1 MKAFLES
8 NTASDGSGAGGPGSK
23 SPVIL
28 VHAFSNGG
36 AHSMVQLAQAYRDG
50 LASNSPSSS
59 SSSPQPRLPAELPVS
74 AIILDSC
81 PGRADFQTLVKVA
94 LTSVPK
100 KAILLRLLFT
110 PIAYAMIAWILS
122 TYALG
127 ISENVLSKLWRRLND
142 VGGPFLIKMGKAG
155 ASCASASGGNAVEV
169 VPRTYIYSTR
179 DDMIMWQDVI
189 EHAEEARQALKI
201 ALNDSRN
208 GSTDVNDV
216 VRLEGFIGSPHVNHV
231 SVDPVRY
238 WGIVRET
245 VNRAVGQ

>member
-1 MKAFLES
+1 VYDIVCQLIYPPTEALPDRTPLSLTEDFLLSTRTMSTAALSDFIKLNDGQHWYKPPGGGSFAGSPAIPPTAQPDLVIFCAWAFAAPKHILKYITQYRATYPRAQILLLQNSLANLTWTPERTQMHRLTPTVIALKAFLEG
-8 NTASDGSGAGGPGSK
+8 NTSSDGSGAGGPRSK

-100 KAILLRLLFT
+100 K
-110 PIAYAMIAWILS
+110 
-122 TYALG
+122 
-127 ISENVLSKLWRRLND
+127 
-142 VGGPFLIKMGKAG
+142 PFCYGC
-155 ASCASASGGNAVEV
+155 SS
-169 VPRTYIYSTR
+169 
-179 DDMIMWQDVI
+179 
-189 EHAEEARQALKI
+189 RQSLT
-201 ALNDSRN
+201 L
-208 GSTDVNDV
+208 
-216 VRLEGFIGSPHVNHV
+216 
-231 SVDPVRY
+231 
-238 WGIVRET
+238 
-245 VNRAVGQ
+245 